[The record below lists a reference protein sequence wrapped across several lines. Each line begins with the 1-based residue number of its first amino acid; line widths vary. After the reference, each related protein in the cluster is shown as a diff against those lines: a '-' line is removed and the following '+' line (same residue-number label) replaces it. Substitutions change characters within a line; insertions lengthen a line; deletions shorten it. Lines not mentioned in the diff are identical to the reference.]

1 MIYACLREYL
11 LNLLE
16 EIGMLQAK
24 PVDSHVNPIP
34 KLIMQKVIYDL
45 TEGRYIYDLTEG
57 RYRRLVEKS
66 NYLTITRSAVTVIN

>member
-45 TEGRYIYDLTEG
+45 TEGRY
-57 RYRRLVEKS
+57 RRLVEKS